1 MSRRTMRKSVM
12 TSAFRKANGSTILEL
27 PIGLWVCLILFFM
40 PMLALATI
48 TFRNTMFNIMVQDMA
63 HAAAKGSTFATT
75 TADGPSCKDLADSSL
90 AAHLKA
96 LPGIVPGATTIA
108 IVTTPINGSSSVRT
122 TSSLSL
128 PADSSKNVYQIEVQ
142 LSAKLDPLFALNSDI
157 FPQVPGLTSPM
168 NITCASRE
176 MAENPQGLNR

>member
-1 MSRRTMRKSVM
+1 
-12 TSAFRKANGSTILEL
+12 
-27 PIGLWVCLILFFM
+27 

-48 TFRNTMFNIMVQDMA
+48 TLRSTLFNIMVQDMA

-75 TADGPSCKDLADSSL
+75 TVDGPSCKDLAASSL
-90 AAHLKA
+90 AAHEKA
-96 LPGIVPGATTIA
+96 MPGIVPGATTIA

-122 TSSLSL
+122 TSSLAL

-142 LSAKLDPLFALNSDI
+142 LSAKIQPLFAMNTNVFSI
-157 FPQVPGLTSPM
+157 PGLTSPM
-168 NITCASRE
+168 IVSCASRE